1 MGESFL
7 QFAARKPIP
16 YIDNQNFYMM
26 NPGSLLTTRMAL
38 HTPIGFS
45 GTCTRFRFVVR
56 GRWGSFFDFEKII
69 IHMTKNGKNCHE
81 GYMVFYPTGNLG
93 VLTRH
98 QTVFPNLYFEGHE
111 TIGIRIETGGLS
123 SHLQAFYVSAIV
135 NFSHA

>member
-7 QFAARKPIP
+7 QFPARKAIP
-16 YIDNQNFYMM
+16 YSNSQNNYMM

-38 HTPIGFS
+38 QTPVGFS
-45 GTCTRFRFVVR
+45 GTCTRFRFVVH
-56 GRWGSFFDFEKII
+56 GRWGSFFDSEKII
-69 IHMTKNGKNCHE
+69 VHMTKNGNNCHE

-98 QTVFPNLYFEGHE
+98 QTVLPDLYFDIQD

-123 SHLQAFYVSAIV
+123 SHLQDFYVSAVI
-135 NFSHA
+135 NFEHA